1 MNTIKLY
8 IRFSIKPGGLNNQ
21 GLAPIRCRLTYNK
34 QRKDFST
41 GIRVNPDHWDP
52 KKQRLL
58 DQSDQEETTNMQLS
72 LIEHKIS
79 KAFLMLQVKD
89 APFSVNDIYN
99 QFKGKSLKQDMGI
112 LEVWNLHNERI
123 HKLIGK
129 EIVLVT
135 YQKYLESQR
144 HLKDFIRHQ
153 YKVSDMPLRGLK
165 ISFLEDYAYYL
176 KTVKNFQHS
185 TLNKAIQRMRKV
197 VKFAI
202 GHDYLD
208 KDPFLLY
215 KAKSVK
221 KEVVFLSVDEL
232 KNLEKQTFSI
242 KRLEVIKD
250 CFIFCCYTG
259 LAFKEMVSLR
269 RENIVKGYDG
279 MDWIRIKRQKTLK
292 TLSIPLLPKAKKII
306 KKYESESDYVLPVTS
321 NARFNGYL
329 KEIADIVG
337 IKKRLTHHVARR
349 TFAST
354 VLLYNN
360 VPMEVVSELLGH
372 TKLATTQQ
380 SYGKIVQRK
389 VGEEMNRVNS
399 RIQLNN

>member
-1 MNTIKLY
+1 MSIFKLH
-8 IRFSIKPGGLNNQ
+8 IRFTIRIGDLNQN
-21 GLAPIRCRLTYNK
+21 GLAPIRCRLTFNK

-41 GIRVNPDHWDP
+41 GIRVNPDHWNP

-72 LIEHKIS
+72 LIENKIN
-79 KAFLMLQVKD
+79 KAFFMLQVKEE
-89 APFSVNDIYN
+89 PFTVQDIYDV
-99 QFKGKSLKQDMGI
+99 FRGKTLERNMGI
-112 LEVWNLHNERI
+112 LEVWDLHNDRI
-123 HKLIGK
+123 EKLVGK

-135 YQKYLESQR
+135 YQKYLESQK

-153 YKVSDMPLRGLK
+153 YKVSDKPLKGLK
-165 ISFLEDYAYYL
+165 MSFINEYSYYL
-176 KTVKNFQHS
+176 KTVKNFEQS
-185 TLNKAIQRMRKV
+185 TLNKAIQRFRKV

-215 KAKSVK
+215 RAKSVR
-221 KEVVFLSVDEL
+221 KEVVFLSVEEL
-232 KNLEKQTFSI
+232 KKLENHSFEINRI
-242 KRLEVIKD
+242 KVVKD

-259 LAFKEMVSLR
+259 LAFKEMANLK
-269 RENIVKGYDG
+269 REHIVKGFDG
-279 MDWIRIKRQKTLK
+279 MDWIKIKRQKTLK
-292 TLSIPLLPKAKKII
+292 TLSIPILPQAGKIISKYGSIDDKLLPT
-306 KKYESESDYVLPVTS
+306 LS

-360 VPMEVVSELLGH
+360 VPMEIVSELLGH
-372 TKLATTQQ
+372 SKLATTQQ
-380 SYGKIVQRK
+380 SYGKIVQKK
-389 VGEEMNRVNS
+389 VGEEMR
-399 RIQLNN
+399 RLNNLTP

>member
-1 MNTIKLY
+1 MNATQLY
-8 IRFSIKPGGLNNQ
+8 IRFIVKSTELTKKGF
-21 GLAPIRCRLTYNK
+21 APVRCRLTYNK
-34 QRKDFST
+34 NRKDFST
-41 GIRVNPDHWDP
+41 GITVNPDHWNP

-58 DQSDQEETTNMQLS
+58 DTSPQEETTNIQLS

-99 QFKGKSLKQDMGI
+99 QFKGKSLKQDVGI
-112 LEVWNLHNERI
+112 VEVWDLHNERI

-129 EIVLVT
+129 EIVMVT

-153 YKVSDMPLRGLK
+153 YKVSDKPLRGLK
-165 ISFLEDYAYYL
+165 MSFINEYTYYL
-176 KTVKNFQHS
+176 KTVKNFQQS

-215 KAKSVK
+215 RAKSVK
-221 KEVVFLSVDEL
+221 KELVFLTVEEL
-232 KNLEKQTFSI
+232 EKLEKQTFNI
-242 KRLEVIKD
+242 KRIQVIKD

-279 MDWIRIKRQKTLK
+279 EDWIKMKRQKTQK
-292 TLSIPLLPKAKKII
+292 ELSIPLLPKAKKILRR
-306 KKYESESDYVLPVTS
+306 YRSNSNQLLPVTS
-321 NARFNGYL
+321 NARFNAYL
-329 KEIADIVG
+329 KEIADVVG
-337 IKKRLTHHVARR
+337 IEKRLTHHVARR
-349 TFAST
+349 TFATT
-354 VLLYNN
+354 VLLFNN

-372 TKLATTQQ
+372 SKMATTQQ

-389 VGEEMNRVNS
+389 VGEEMR
-399 RIQLNN
+399 RIREER

>member
-79 KAFLMLQVKD
+79 KAFLMLQVGEE
-89 APFSVNDIYN
+89 PFSVNDIYN

-112 LEVWNLHNERI
+112 VEVWDLHNERI
-123 HKLIGK
+123 YKLIGK
-129 EIVLVT
+129 EIVMVT

-153 YKVSDMPLRGLK
+153 YKTSDKPLRGLK
-165 ISFLEDYAYYL
+165 MAFLSDYIYYL
-176 KTVKNFQHS
+176 QTVKNFQQS
-185 TLNKAIQRMRKV
+185 TLNKAIQRLRKV
-197 VKFAI
+197 IKFAI
-202 GHDYLD
+202 GHDYLE

-215 KAKSVK
+215 RAKSVK
-221 KEVVFLSVDEL
+221 KEVVFLTVEEL
-232 KNLEKQTFSI
+232 
-242 KRLEVIKD
+242 KRLEKSSFNIKRIQVIKD
-250 CFIFCCYTG
+250 CFVFCCYTG
-259 LAFKEMVSLR
+259 LAFKEMVNLKK
-269 RENIVKGYDG
+269 EHIVKGYDG
-279 MDWIRIKRQKTLK
+279 ELWIKMKRQKTQK
-292 TLSIPLLPKAKKII
+292 ELSIPLLPKAEKII
-306 KKYESESDYVLPVTS
+306 KKYASESEYVLPVTS

-329 KEIADIVG
+329 KEIADVCG

-349 TFAST
+349 TFATT
-354 VLLYNN
+354 VLLFND

-372 TKLATTQQ
+372 SKIQTTQQ

-389 VGEEMNRVNS
+389 VGLEMK
-399 RIQLNN
+399 RIRDD

>member
-1 MNTIKLY
+1 
-8 IRFSIKPGGLNNQ
+8 
-21 GLAPIRCRLTYNK
+21 
-34 QRKDFST
+34 
-41 GIRVNPDHWDP
+41 
-52 KKQRLL
+52 
-58 DQSDQEETTNMQLS
+58 MQLS
-72 LIEHKIS
+72 LIEHKIR
-79 KAFLMLQVKD
+79 KAFLMLQVGEE
-89 APFSVNDIYN
+89 PFSVNDIYN

-112 LEVWNLHNERI
+112 VEVWDLHNERI

-129 EIVLVT
+129 EIVMVT

-153 YKVSDMPLRGLK
+153 YKVSDMALRGLK

-215 KAKSVK
+215 RAKSVR
-221 KEVVFLSVDEL
+221 KELVFLTVEEL
-232 KNLEKQTFSI
+232 KKLEKQIFQITRI
-242 KRLEVIKD
+242 QVIKD
-250 CFIFCCYTG
+250 CFVFCCYTG
-259 LAFKEMVSLR
+259 LAFKEMSSLKK
-269 RENIVKGYDG
+269 EHIVKGYDG
-279 MDWIRIKRQKTLK
+279 EDWIKMKRQKTQK
-292 TLSIPLLPKAKKII
+292 ELSIPLLPKAKKILR
-306 KKYESESDYVLPVTS
+306 KYATENDQLLPVTS

-329 KEIADIVG
+329 KEIADVVG
-337 IKKRLTHHVARR
+337 IEKRLTHHVARR
-349 TFAST
+349 TFATT
-354 VLLYNN
+354 VLLFNN

-372 TKLATTQQ
+372 SKMATTQQ

-399 RIQLNN
+399 RIQLNNEKA

>member
-1 MNTIKLY
+1 M
-8 IRFSIKPGGLNNQ
+8 
-21 GLAPIRCRLTYNK
+21 
-34 QRKDFST
+34 
-41 GIRVNPDHWDP
+41 NPDHWDP

-79 KAFLMLQVKD
+79 KAFLMLQVGEE
-89 APFSVNDIYN
+89 PFSVNDIYN

-112 LEVWNLHNERI
+112 VEVWDIHNERI
-123 HKLIGK
+123 KKLIGK
-129 EIVLVT
+129 EIVMVT

-232 KNLEKQTFSI
+232 KNLEKQTFEI

-250 CFIFCCYTG
+250 CFVFCCYTG
-259 LAFKEMVSLR
+259 LAFKEMSSLK
-269 RENIVKGYDG
+269 REHIVKGFDG

-306 KKYESESDYVLPVTS
+306 RKYHTEGDQVLPVTS

-389 VGEEMNRVNS
+389 VGEEMRKLS
-399 RIQLNN
+399 

>member
-1 MNTIKLY
+1 MNTNKIH
-8 IRFSIKPGGLNNQ
+8 IRFIVNKRRLNAAGLTPIK
-21 GLAPIRCRLTYNK
+21 CRLTYNK
-34 QRKDFST
+34 NRKDFST
-41 GIRVNPDHWDP
+41 GITVNPDHWDP

-58 DQSDQEETTNMQLS
+58 DQSDQEETTNIQLS
-72 LIEHKIS
+72 LIENKIS
-79 KAFLMLQVKD
+79 KAFLMLQVGEE
-89 APFSVNDIYN
+89 PFSVNDIYN

-112 LEVWNLHNERI
+112 VEVWDLHNERI
-123 HKLIGK
+123 EKLIGK

-153 YKVSDMPLRGLK
+153 YKVSDKPLRGLK
-165 ISFLEDYAYYL
+165 MSFINEYVYYL
-176 KTVKNFQHS
+176 QTVKNFQQS

-215 KAKSVK
+215 RAKSVR
-221 KEVVFLSVDEL
+221 KELVFLTVEEL
-232 KNLEKQTFSI
+232 QRLEKQTFNI
-242 KRLEVIKD
+242 MRIQVIKD
-250 CFIFCCYTG
+250 CFVFCCYTG

-279 MDWIRIKRQKTLK
+279 EDWIKMKRQKTQK
-292 TLSIPLLPKAKKII
+292 ELSIPLLPKAKKILRRYRS
-306 KKYESESDYVLPVTS
+306 KDDQLLPVTS

-329 KEIADIVG
+329 KEIADVVG
-337 IKKRLTHHVARR
+337 IEKRLTHHVARR
-349 TFAST
+349 TFATT
-354 VLLYNN
+354 VLLFNN

-372 TKLATTQQ
+372 SKMATTQQ
-380 SYGKIVQRK
+380 SYGKIVQKK
-389 VGEEMNRVNS
+389 VGEEMAKIREG
-399 RIQLNN
+399 

>member
-1 MNTIKLY
+1 MSIFKLH
-8 IRFSIKPGGLNNQ
+8 IRFTIRIGDLNQN
-21 GLAPIRCRLTYNK
+21 GHAVIRCRLTFNK

-79 KAFLMLQVKD
+79 KAFLMLQVKEE
-89 APFSVNDIYN
+89 PFTVQDIYDAY
-99 QFKGKSLKQDMGI
+99 KGKTLEKEMGI
-112 LEVWNLHNERI
+112 LEIWDLHNERMER
-123 HKLIGK
+123 LIGK
-129 EIVLVT
+129 EIVYVT
-135 YQKYLESQR
+135 YQKYLESQK
-144 HLKDFIRHQ
+144 HLKDFIKHQ
-153 YKVSDMPLRGLK
+153 YKVSDKPLRGLK
-165 ISFLEDYAYYL
+165 MSFINEYTYYL
-176 KTVKNFQHS
+176 KTVKNFQQS

-215 KAKSVK
+215 RAKSVR
-221 KEVVFLSVDEL
+221 KELVFLTVEEL
-232 KNLEKQTFSI
+232 EKLEKQTFNI
-242 KRLEVIKD
+242 KRIQVIKD

-259 LAFKEMVSLR
+259 LAFKEMVGLR
-269 RENIVKGYDG
+269 REHIVKGYDG
-279 MDWIRIKRQKTLK
+279 MDWIKMKRQKTQK
-292 TLSIPLLPKAKKII
+292 ELSVPLLPKAKRILRR
-306 KKYESESDYVLPVTS
+306 YRSDSDQLLPMTS

-329 KEIADIVG
+329 KEIADVVG
-337 IKKRLTHHVARR
+337 IEKRLTHHVARR
-349 TFAST
+349 TFATT
-354 VLLYNN
+354 VLLFNN

-372 TKLATTQQ
+372 SKMATTQQ

-389 VGEEMNRVNS
+389 VGEEMR
-399 RIQLNN
+399 RIREVR